1 MIPLGLLDPADTV
14 FLDPPTRV
22 NFNVPN
28 FALAFA
34 SADTGIPVVDQHVLP
49 FAPARVLHARGA
61 RQPRNVVLSL
71 RPHTL
76 AASART
82 VARLRNQ
89 EREVY
94 TLKGPVDVQCCY
106 PFLTRGPVAEHL
118 RDFSDDLPIPRYEL
132 FDSFNY
138 MSTNWS
144 AGLWPYPLLS
154 SVGCPFGCT
163 FCEARQRKW
172 RTRSPEHC
180 VAELEQAV
188 HKYRVRRFE
197 IMDDVFNLDTAR
209 LERFCELV
217 TPLGLR
223 WSCANGL
230 RADRF
235 DENQARAL
243 SRAGCN
249 HVGFGVE
256 STDPEVLRAIHK
268 GETVEQVKQAVRVA
282 RQHFEVVFAY
292 FIVGL
297 PGSTYESDLASLRWA
312 ESSGVVPNHSYYV
325 DDRQGSPEAFF
336 GSGARPRSTAY
347 PEHLQ
352 QAIYRQSRALKKKA
366 YAQQNLL
373 GGALKATLRAAPGYT
388 LQSLLSHLMLSTGQV
403 ITLLRSGEL
412 Q

>member
-1 MIPLGLLDPADTV
+1 VTSLADLDPADTV

-34 SADTGIPVVDQHVLP
+34 SADTGIPVVDQHILAFPPV
-49 FAPARVLHARGA
+49 RVLHTKPRRARK
-61 RQPRNVVLSL
+61 VIISL

-76 AASART
+76 AAAART
-82 VARLRNQ
+82 AASLRRQ
-89 EREVY
+89 GREVSC
-94 TLKGPVDVQCCY
+94 LRGPVDVQCCY
-106 PFLTRGPVAEHL
+106 PFLTRGPVVEHS
-118 RDFSDDLPIPRYEL
+118 REFSDSLPIPQYEL

-144 AGLWPYPLLS
+144 AGLWPYPLLT
-154 SVGCPFGCT
+154 SVGCPYGCT
-163 FCEARQRKW
+163 FCEARQRRW

-188 HKYRVRRFE
+188 HKYQVRSFE
-197 IMDDVFNLDTAR
+197 IMDDVFNLDTER
-209 LERFCELV
+209 LERFCALAS
-217 TPLGLR
+217 PLKLR

-235 DENQARAL
+235 DEEQARAL

-256 STDPEVLRAIHK
+256 STDPEVLLAIRK
-268 GETVEQVKQAVRVA
+268 GETVAQLQRAVRVA
-282 RQHFEVVFAY
+282 REYFDVVFAY
-292 FIVGL
+292 FIIGL
-297 PGSTYESDLASLRWA
+297 PGSTYDSDLASLRWA
-312 ESSGVVPNHSYYV
+312 EESGVVPNHSYYV
-325 DDRQGSPEAFF
+325 DDRQGSSEAFF
-336 GSGARPRSTAY
+336 GSGARPSSAAY
-347 PEHLQ
+347 AGRLQ
-352 QAIYRQSRALKKKA
+352 QQIYRRSRALKKKA
-366 YAQQNLL
+366 YTRQNLV
-373 GGALKATLRAAPGYT
+373 GGALKATLRAAPGYN
-388 LQSLLSHLMLSTGQV
+388 LNSLLSHLILSTGQV